1 MTGFRLTPDS
11 AITGIKK
18 EINNKSECGALA
30 SSFGVRRR
38 FFFVRFIIV
47 NIIFTEILLALLHN
61 DMPYELS
68 YNCMDIN
75 VTMKLP
81 PPVLDWSQLILVL
94 WRNNQLGGEAL
105 GLDHVVD
112 KCVQLAIPFIC
123 ENPLRSWMWSTTFLV
138 SCRRVAFFRSSTVAC
153 MEDSA

>member
-112 KCVQLAIPFIC
+112 KKRMRGPTSKVDLCKK
-123 ENPLRSWMWSTTFLV
+123 ENQDMVLQWWMKGK
-138 SCRRVAFFRSSTVAC
+138 
-153 MEDSA
+153 

>member
-1 MTGFRLTPDS
+1 M
-11 AITGIKK
+11 
-18 EINNKSECGALA
+18 
-30 SSFGVRRR
+30 
-38 FFFVRFIIV
+38 

-94 WRNNQLGGEAL
+94 WRNKMSLFCKKMKAL
-105 GLDHVVD
+105 FLQT
-112 KCVQLAIPFIC
+112 KIC
-123 ENPLRSWMWSTTFLV
+123 EVSQIRINKNHPCLV
-138 SCRRVAFFRSSTVAC
+138 VNKCLLMVETSNQTL
-153 MEDSA
+153 